1 MPEEYQALANG
12 TLEMGDF
19 DPLLKATKLREI
31 LDSGLQTFGWVILN
45 QEILHEGPAQLHRK
59 LTIERGDEP
68 LILNVFCFQ
77 VRGSSRNRPHE
88 KRIQISR
95 PWEDHRDE
103 FNLDNNGPEKCL
115 LLGIYKRGGVEVI
128 VAYDKRNYLDH
139 ANPTSCY
146 IDIGPIAHAMRDGF
160 DDWIDS
166 FGSVVNCFRKEML
179 PAYVSGIE
187 QMHPQAD
194 GIQAEEAQGGDSMET
209 AFPESDPPDHPKN
222 LIVYGAPG
230 TGKSWI
236 LNERVRNYFGDSR
249 LHQRVTFYSDYTYG
263 QFVGSYK
270 PRPIYQSTETDLFDA
285 DQQTPVPSM
294 SPIIDYRFVPG
305 PFLDSVAQAILNPE
319 SNFVLVIE
327 EINRADAASVFGDAF
342 QMLDRDQAGAS
353 NYPCTLADEAMAFLR
368 SRGIDQLQ
376 IGIPNNLYL
385 WATMN
390 SADQGVMP
398 LDSAFK
404 RRWSF
409 EYMPLDKFAT
419 ETQDWVIDLSFIDG
433 SIRWNQVRDK
443 INSKLIDNSV
453 PEDRLIGPFF
463 MTEGELNHNGFKNKL
478 LMYLHDDVLRDDPS
492 ILFKDETLSA
502 VFKSYDAGQSVFTF
516 EL

>member
-1 MPEEYQALANG
+1 
-12 TLEMGDF
+12 
-19 DPLLKATKLREI
+19 
-31 LDSGLQTFGWVILN
+31 
-45 QEILHEGPAQLHRK
+45 
-59 LTIERGDEP
+59 
-68 LILNVFCFQ
+68 
-77 VRGSSRNRPHE
+77 
-88 KRIQISR
+88 
-95 PWEDHRDE
+95 
-103 FNLDNNGPEKCL
+103 
-115 LLGIYKRGGVEVI
+115 
-128 VAYDKRNYLDH
+128 
-139 ANPTSCY
+139 
-146 IDIGPIAHAMRDGF
+146 
-160 DDWIDS
+160 
-166 FGSVVNCFRKEML
+166 
-179 PAYVSGIE
+179 
-187 QMHPQAD
+187 
-194 GIQAEEAQGGDSMET
+194 
-209 AFPESDPPDHPKN
+209 
-222 LIVYGAPG
+222 
-230 TGKSWI
+230 
-236 LNERVRNYFGDSR
+236 
-249 LHQRVTFYSDYTYG
+249 
-263 QFVGSYK
+263 
-270 PRPIYQSTETDLFDA
+270 
-285 DQQTPVPSM
+285 
-294 SPIIDYRFVPG
+294 
-305 PFLDSVAQAILNPE
+305 VAQAILNPE